1 MSSFLNLSQFA
12 GKIEV
17 TRQTAQKY
25 LENNDYSHLR
35 RGNSYS
41 IPKCA
46 IQAKAIKDFIEEHK
60 KVDDIATTFMLVN
73 NKGGTGKTTSSINI
87 ATSLAFY
94 GYKVLLVDNDI
105 QSNTSSISGM
115 DMEND
120 FTEHNLTKLLLEMD
134 SFINEKELKKELK
147 KSIFKIK
154 NILFNNGRLDLLPN
168 SLEYDEKHEQLF
180 FKPNPENMIDR
191 LLSPIKHKYDF
202 IIIDS
207 SPTLDVSWRMGV
219 MASDSLI
226 ISVKPEKYSMD
237 GISGIF
243 KRIYSLNNAY
253 YDRKKKNITVLGAV
267 VTDYDNRK
275 SIAKISVP
283 VLQETLDE
291 FSRYNQSIAFEPYI
305 SSSVDAANAQVLNGA
320 VLIDNPTSRMS
331 AQYLEL
337 TNQIIYRQLQLTREQ
352 EESKNNE

>member
-1 MSSFLNLSQFA
+1 MSFFLNLSQFA
-12 GKIEV
+12 AKIEV

-25 LENNDYSHLR
+25 LESYDYAHLR
-35 RGNSYS
+35 RGKSYS
-41 IPKCA
+41 IPACA
-46 IQAKAIKDFIEEHK
+46 IQAKAIKNFLYEK
-60 KVDDIATTFMLVN
+60 KEVNDLATTFMLVN

-87 ATSLAFY
+87 AASLAFY

-105 QSNTSSISGM
+105 QSNTSSIASM

-120 FTEHNLTKLLLEMD
+120 FTKHNLTKLLLEID
-134 SFINEKELKKELK
+134 IFSNDKELKKELK
-147 KSIFKIK
+147 KTIFRVKDPVFK
-154 NILFNNGRLDLLPN
+154 NGRLDLLPN
-168 SLEYDEKHEQLF
+168 SLEYDEMHEQLF
-180 FKPNPENMIDR
+180 FKPNPENMLDR
-191 LLSPIKHKYDF
+191 LLAPIKHKYDF

-253 YDRKKKNITVLGAV
+253 YDRKKRNISVLGAV

-283 VLQETLDE
+283 ILQETLDE
-291 FSRYNQSIAFEPYI
+291 FSRYNQSLAFEPYI

-320 VLIDNPTSRMS
+320 VILDNPTSRMS
-331 AQYLEL
+331 SQYLEL
-337 TNQIIYRQLQLTREQ
+337 TNQIIYRQIQLQSK
-352 EESKNNE
+352 EEEGENNE